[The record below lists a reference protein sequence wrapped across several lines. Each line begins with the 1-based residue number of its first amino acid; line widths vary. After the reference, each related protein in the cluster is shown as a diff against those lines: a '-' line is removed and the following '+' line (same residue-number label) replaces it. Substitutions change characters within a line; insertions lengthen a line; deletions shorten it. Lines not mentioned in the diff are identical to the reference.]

1 MLVYVFAVLLFFL
14 LMFIEA
20 GRLKPE
26 YLKIDDSRLGL
37 RVALL
42 SDIHIR
48 LLRVSPKRLKSVI
61 RSAHP
66 DLLIIAG
73 DLMDKPSHLD
83 RFLEWLKSLELD
95 IPVYLILG
103 NHDYKC
109 FFKDPTAR
117 ERLLFNLR
125 NLGVHVLINQC
136 AVLEKDGI
144 SVAISGLDDFRHGS
158 RDYDAAFSCRETADF
173 RLTVSHNPEA
183 ALYISEE
190 KTDLMLC
197 GHFHGGQI
205 WMPFH
210 LEYRILRKETTCRMG
225 HRKGFCT
232 INNIRVYI
240 SRGLGNVLIPFRL
253 GSRPEITFI
262 DI

>member
-1 MLVYVFAVLLFFL
+1 MLAYILAFLLVFL

-20 GRLKPE
+20 GRLKAE
-26 YLKIDDSRLGL
+26 YLTIDGGNLGL

-48 LLRVSPKRLKSVI
+48 LLRVSSKRLKSVI
-61 RSAHP
+61 RSANP

-73 DLMDKPSHLD
+73 DLMDRPSHLD
-83 RFLEWLKSLELD
+83 RFLEWLRSLELD
-95 IPVYLILG
+95 IPVYLTLG

-117 ERLLFNLR
+117 ERLLFNLSS
-125 NLGVHVLINQC
+125 LGVHVLINRC
-136 AVLEKDGI
+136 AIFEKDGI
-144 SVAISGLDDFRHGS
+144 RVAISGLDDFRHGS
-158 RDYDAAFSCRETADF
+158 RDFDAAFSCGEKANF
-173 RLTVSHNPEA
+173 RLAVSHNPEA
-183 ALYISEE
+183 ALEISGD

-225 HRKGFCT
+225 YRKGLCT
-232 INNIRVYI
+232 INHIRVYI